1 MNTLISRRR
10 LVVRSLALLATTAL
24 ARPARAEAPAPAREP
39 PEWGDLLRDLDR
51 LQEAMW
57 REILHIVNDGVATTG
72 ELDESIIYGPG
83 LRWAGMGMNLI

>member
-1 MNTLISRRR
+1 MLISRRR

-51 LQEAMW
+51 PQEAMIEKGGK
-57 REILHIVNDGVATTG
+57 RIATRTHVKGQVGFVFQAAGVALPRNIR
-72 ELDESIIYGPG
+72 EQ
-83 LRWAGMGMNLI
+83 AA